1 MLKKQEKRYQRH
13 KRVRAKIS
21 GTSKVPRLCV
31 FKSGKYIYAQLI
43 DDEKGHTLIEASD
56 LKIKPKTKKRP
67 SEGPKGKLGRVV
79 GGLESVKTSEGKEE
93 KKVLSGKKALA
104 YEVGKSIAEKAIK
117 KKIKKIVFDRG
128 GYKYHGRVKA
138 LAEGAREGGLQF

>member
-1 MLKKQEKRYQRH
+1 MIKSLKREKRYQRH
-13 KRVRAKIS
+13 KRVRARIS

-56 LKIKPKTKKRP
+56 LKIKPKTKKKP
-67 SEGPKGKLGRVV
+67 S
-79 GGLESVKTSEGKEE
+79 SIKTSEGKEE
-93 KKVLSGKKALA
+93 KKALSGKKALA